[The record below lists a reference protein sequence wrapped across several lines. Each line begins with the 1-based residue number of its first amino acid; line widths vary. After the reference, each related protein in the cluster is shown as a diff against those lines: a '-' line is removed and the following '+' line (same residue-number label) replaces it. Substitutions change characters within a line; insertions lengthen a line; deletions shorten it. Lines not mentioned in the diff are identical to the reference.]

1 MFGDNATLVSSFG
14 TPFLMTLENFG
25 YTAAT
30 NPYIVY
36 IRYML
41 ANNYG
46 LKDRRQFLAVYQAY
60 AGKRKDLPQQTTY
73 NLKTNILYNIDLY
86 NQSAD
91 DMYNYLLLQRKAD
104 DVKIDKNNNSKLFD
118 L

>member
-60 AGKRKDLPQQTTY
+60 AGKREALPQQTKY
-73 NLKTNILYNIDLY
+73 DLKTNILYNMDLY

-91 DMYNYLLLQRKAD
+91 DMYNYLLFQRAAD
-104 DVKIDKNNNSKLFD
+104 GIKINKDNNFKLFD

>member
-60 AGKRKDLPQQTTY
+60 AGERKDLPQQTKY
-73 NLKTNILYNIDLY
+73 DLKTNILYNIDLY

-91 DMYNYLLLQRKAD
+91 NMYNYLLLQRKAD